1 MGSYTQASKPITT
14 TNEFKN
20 IYVKDICNNQVVQFS
35 LKMVSLGRIRGGIF
49 ELCFQE

>member
-20 IYVKDICNNQVVQFS
+20 IYVKDICNNILS
-35 LKMVSLGRIRGGIF
+35 SRIQPKNGKPWKN
-49 ELCFQE
+49 